1 MIEYFKRSIDKENS
15 KMTKVEQGYELTFG
29 VLGHECMIRRYE
41 EYGHLCGY
49 IKKKSYIDDEIYGSL
64 GFLLHGGITYENDEW
79 IGFDCNHA
87 RDFSL
92 SRFFKSTELEEI
104 YKDTNIHTHTDID
117 YLFENETY
125 RDLDYVRENIEH
137 MVKEIRK
144 EKTEKKTKMNNLI
157 KQVEQ
162 WSVDKN
168 LDQGNSFSQ
177 FVKSAEELGEVASAL
192 CRNDKDLLR
201 DGIGDVVVTLI
212 ILAQQ
217 NGMDL
222 HECLNT
228 AYDEIKGRTGVTTED
243 GRFIKESDL

>member
-1 MIEYFKRSIDKENS
+1 
-15 KMTKVEQGYELTFG
+15 MTQPKGLIQHINARCYELYKNG
-29 VLGHECMIRRYE
+29 VSVEEISEEVGIPQLLVKKSIRR
-41 EYGHLCGY
+41 
-49 IKKKSYIDDEIYGSL
+49 IKM
-64 GFLLHGGITYENDEW
+64 
-79 IGFDCNHA
+79 
-87 RDFSL
+87 
-92 SRFFKSTELEEI
+92 
-104 YKDTNIHTHTDID
+104 
-117 YLFENETY
+117 NEK
-125 RDLDYVRENIEH
+125 L
-137 MVKEIRK
+137 K
-144 EKTEKKTKMNNLI
+144 EKTMNELI
-157 KQVEQ
+157 KSVEQ
-162 WSVDKN
+162 WSEDKG

-177 FVKSAEELGEVASAL
+177 FAKSAEELGEVASAL

>member
-1 MIEYFKRSIDKENS
+1 MIEYFKRIIDKENS
-15 KMTKVEQGYELTFG
+15 KMTKVEQGYELKFG

-49 IKKKSYIDDEIYGSL
+49 IKKKSYIDDEIYESL

-125 RDLDYVRENIEH
+125 RDLDYVKEN
-137 MVKEIRK
+137 MVKAIFIK
-144 EKTEKKTKMNNLI
+144 ELEFDNVDNLV
-157 KQVEQ
+157 KSVEQ
-162 WSVDKN
+162 WSEDKG

-177 FVKSAEELGEVASAL
+177 FAKSAEELGEVASAL

-228 AYDEIKGRTGVTTED
+228 AYDEIKGRTGVTTKD